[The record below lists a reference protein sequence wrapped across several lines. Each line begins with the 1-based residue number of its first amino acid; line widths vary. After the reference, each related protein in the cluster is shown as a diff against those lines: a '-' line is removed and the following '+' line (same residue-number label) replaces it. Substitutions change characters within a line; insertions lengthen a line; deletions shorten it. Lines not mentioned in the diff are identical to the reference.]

1 MSKTVKLVSG
11 RDLLE
16 PGFLFL
22 IYCCMPPTYHLCSKS
37 LPTCLRTNGTEKIEH
52 TEYKNHHFVS
62 LRRKF
67 WKFIQ
72 ARTFPSVFK
81 NKEVAACSSNWAEG
95 QAKTPKRLNKLEQVW
110 AWSGYYPTATLL
122 MSPITLRSNNQR
134 KGLNSHSGRLRGW
147 LICLLSSALRVQS
160 CLALTKCQWDL
171 TDPNL
176 EGTVVQKLWSE
187 N

>member
-1 MSKTVKLVSG
+1 
-11 RDLLE
+11 
-16 PGFLFL
+16 
-22 IYCCMPPTYHLCSKS
+22 MPPTYHLCSKS

-122 MSPITLRSNNQR
+122 MSPITLRSNNQKEGAEFPFWEAER
-134 KGLNSHSGRLRGW
+134 MADLPPV
-147 LICLLSSALRVQS
+147 LS
-160 CLALTKCQWDL
+160 
-171 TDPNL
+171 P
-176 EGTVVQKLWSE
+176 EGTVMPGTNKMSVGPNRPQPRGHCGSEIMVRKLSQTYRSPRSMLL
-187 N
+187 NNIDCK